1 MIDLNDGWLIYG
13 IIPVINNFV
22 YREEKFRNLQKR
34 EKGIGGRRK
43 DEKFEDYMM
52 ISWVRAIRWLK
63 RILYYTFPNNFKL
76 QN

>member
-22 YREEKFRNLQKR
+22 YREEKFRNLQKT

-52 ISWVRAIRWLK
+52 ISWVLGRLGD
-63 RILYYTFPNNFKL
+63 
-76 QN
+76 